1 MLYALI
7 IGAAF
12 GFAMHRGGITRYS
25 RIMGTLLMKDFKAM
39 NFMFTGTAV
48 ALLIYAIGDLSGL
61 GPAQR
66 INGYFGMGH
75 IAGGVLF
82 GIGMALAGL

>member
-12 GFAMHRGGITRYS
+12 GFAMHSGCITRYS
-25 RIMGTLLMKDFKAM
+25 RIMGALLMKDFKAM
-39 NFMFTGTAV
+39 KFMFTGTAV
-48 ALLIYAIGDLSGL
+48 ALLIYAIGDLSGI
-61 GPAQR
+61 GPVQR

-75 IAGGVLF
+75 IVGGVLF